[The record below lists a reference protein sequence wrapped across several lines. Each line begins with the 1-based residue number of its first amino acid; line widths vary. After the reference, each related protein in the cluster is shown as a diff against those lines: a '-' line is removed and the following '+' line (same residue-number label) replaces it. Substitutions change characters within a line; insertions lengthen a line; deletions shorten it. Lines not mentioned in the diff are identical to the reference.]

1 MSKRKYEIAIHVLN
15 AIALSAFLIMF
26 INLSYPDIGHD
37 YTYYIPRLLD
47 TYLHYKINGLSIQ
60 WYTPSF
66 GGGLPAYP
74 SPQHMQFSLPQLL
87 TPVLNP
93 WGASVAATVIFAL
106 SGYFAMYYFLTR
118 GLLLRW
124 QAGVLGGLFFS
135 VNGFFFQ
142 HVAAGHLGFQ
152 TFPLLAVIIVALFA
166 ASLPEIISAI
176 IIALV
181 VAGMVHEAGFYI
193 LVISLLSLLITIP
206 AVYLH
211 YPNIFKFKRFFRVAT
226 YGLIFSISLS
236 ASKLFAVYSWMRF
249 FPRTMYDQYDVSL
262 LRGIVGLIY
271 QLLGTMNLVPLRWL
285 LGTDIN
291 LVPLSLQNW
300 TGSFYGYWETDVS
313 LSPVL
318 IGLLCL
324 GAISRLIPRKN
335 DEKIKPGKRR
345 WIAIVLLTLAIWTT
359 AEFTLARGSIYTLLK
374 NLPALSSLHVN
385 FRFAAAFIFPLAL
398 LGAISYEKI
407 TSKWARQKALIF
419 FLILDVLVLAFQGTY
434 FLFKEDVQDRAYT
447 VSTALETFHRIQ
459 AGDTFPVNKIADV
472 SEVFWSNASSLIPY
486 EVVFGYELEE
496 FKPQFVAGPVNMVRD
511 GYFNMTNPAGYVFPE
526 ENHTTAFERIP
537 ATEADK
543 LEAFTHRRQPDWKR
557 PQTQHILDATSLV
570 SLIVFSSLLGGLLVR
585 GMIRKFA
592 IRR

>member
-1 MSKRKYEIAIHVLN
+1 MSKRKLELAIHLLN
-15 AIALSAFLIMF
+15 AIAISAFLIVF
-26 INLSYPDIGHD
+26 LNLSYPDIGHD

-87 TPVLNP
+87 TPLLNP

-118 GLLLRW
+118 VLLLRW
-124 QAGVLGGLFFS
+124 QTGVLGGLFFS

-142 HVAAGHLGFQ
+142 HVAVGHLGFQ
-152 TFPLLAVIIVALFA
+152 TFPLLAVIMVALFA

-181 VAGMVHEAGFYI
+181 VGTMVHEAGFYI
-193 LVISLLSLLITIP
+193 LVISLLALLITLP
-206 AVYLH
+206 VAYLH
-211 YPNIFKFKRFFRVAT
+211 YPQIFKFKRLMRIAIS
-226 YGLIFSISLS
+226 GAIFSILLS

-285 LGTDIN
+285 LGKDIN
-291 LVPLSLQNW
+291 LVPLSLQSW
-300 TGSFYGYWETDVS
+300 TGSFYGFWETDVS

-318 IGLLCL
+318 IALLGL
-324 GAISRLIPRKN
+324 GAISHFISRKK
-335 DEKIKPGKRR
+335 DETKPGKGR
-345 WIAIVLLTLAIWTT
+345 WSAVILLLLATWTT
-359 AEFTLARGSIYTLLK
+359 VEFTLARGSIYGLLK
-374 NLPALSSLHVN
+374 DLPVLSSLHVN

-398 LGAISYEKI
+398 LGAINFERFA
-407 TSKWARQKALIF
+407 SKWEQKKAVII
-419 FLILDVLVLAFQGTY
+419 FLILNVLVLAFQGTY

-447 VSTALETFHRIQ
+447 VSTALETFHRIR

-486 EVVFGYELEE
+486 EVVFGYELEA
-496 FKPQFVAGPVNMVRD
+496 FKPQVQPGPVDVIQD

-526 ENHTTAFERIP
+526 ENQTTAFERIP
-537 ATEADK
+537 AADVDK

-557 PQTQHILDATSLV
+557 PPIQHILDATALV
-570 SLIVFSSLLGGLLVR
+570 SLMIFSSLLGGLLIR
-585 GMIRKFA
+585 GTIRKFA
-592 IRR
+592 LRG